1 MIDVLNKIV
10 SILDKRE
17 KRTLVLLSILLF
29 IGMLLEIFG
38 LSLIFPFIISI
49 LEPETLSSLSFI
61 IIFREILPEIE
72 TSDFILLFLILLFL
86 VYVVKTIVMVFIAYW
101 QNKFLGELLAT
112 ISTKLYSK
120 YLNQP
125 YEYHVNNNSSRLI
138 KNIQVEVSL
147 FRSLCLSLIT
157 SIIEVSIAIS
167 IFFTLLYI
175 EPKGAVVVLLYFS
188 IISIVYYSMAKN
200 KLKRWGVI
208 REKLAK
214 RISKVLIE
222 GLNTIR
228 EVLLLDIQE
237 YYISKFEKLNQ
248 DQAIIFARNGTFKQ
262 LPRLMLELFA
272 IIGIILFIF
281 VLLLRGESNTIIL
294 STIGVFVAATF
305 RMIPSLN
312 RTLTA
317 LQNVKFYSPSVDI
330 IHEEFRQF
338 NETKKDSD
346 SIAIKPFIREL
357 EFNNVSFA
365 YSSSKQSVL
374 NDTNLV
380 IKKGEYIGIIGSSGS
395 GKSTFIDLVAGL
407 NKVTNGAILCD
418 GDNINLDRS
427 DWRNQLSYV
436 SQNLSL
442 IDDTISNN
450 ITLGIDEKDVDKV
463 LLEKSVKNAGLSDFI
478 DRLEEGLSTYIGER
492 GLKLSGG
499 QKQRIGIARALYR
512 NTEILLLD
520 EATSSLDNETERNIM
535 DSINALKGEKTI
547 IIVAHRLSTL
557 VHCNKIYEI
566 KNGKIIKSSLNV

>member
-61 IIFREILPEIE
+61 SMFREILPEIE

-112 ISTKLYSK
+112 ISTKLYGK

-175 EPKGAVVVLLYFS
+175 EPKGAVVVLMYFS
-188 IISIVYYSMAKN
+188 IISIVYYSTAKN

-330 IHEEFRQF
+330 IHEEFSQF

-357 EFNNVSFA
+357 EFNKVSFA
-365 YSSSKQSVL
+365 YSNSKRTVL
-374 NDTNLV
+374 NETNLV

-418 GDNINLDRS
+418 GDNIDLDTS

-478 DRLEEGLSTYIGER
+478 DGLEEGLSTYVGER

-535 DSINALKGEKTI
+535 DSINALKGQKTI

>member
-61 IIFREILPEIE
+61 SIFREILPEIE

>member
-1 MIDVLNKIV
+1 M
-10 SILDKRE
+10 DKRE

-61 IIFREILPEIE
+61 SMFREILPEIE

-175 EPKGAVVVLLYFS
+175 EPKGAVVVLMYFS
-188 IISIVYYSMAKN
+188 IISIVYYSTAKN

-228 EVLLLDIQE
+228 
-237 YYISKFEKLNQ
+237 
-248 DQAIIFARNGTFKQ
+248 
-262 LPRLMLELFA
+262 
-272 IIGIILFIF
+272 F
-281 VLLLRGESNTIIL
+281 VLNW
-294 STIGVFVAATF
+294 
-305 RMIPSLN
+305 
-312 RTLTA
+312 
-317 LQNVKFYSPSVDI
+317 
-330 IHEEFRQF
+330 
-338 NETKKDSD
+338 
-346 SIAIKPFIREL
+346 
-357 EFNNVSFA
+357 
-365 YSSSKQSVL
+365 
-374 NDTNLV
+374 
-380 IKKGEYIGIIGSSGS
+380 
-395 GKSTFIDLVAGL
+395 
-407 NKVTNGAILCD
+407 NK
-418 GDNINLDRS
+418 RS
-427 DWRNQLSYV
+427 
-436 SQNLSL
+436 
-442 IDDTISNN
+442 
-450 ITLGIDEKDVDKV
+450 
-463 LLEKSVKNAGLSDFI
+463 
-478 DRLEEGLSTYIGER
+478 
-492 GLKLSGG
+492 
-499 QKQRIGIARALYR
+499 
-512 NTEILLLD
+512 
-520 EATSSLDNETERNIM
+520 
-535 DSINALKGEKTI
+535 
-547 IIVAHRLSTL
+547 
-557 VHCNKIYEI
+557 
-566 KNGKIIKSSLNV
+566 

>member
-17 KRTLVLLSILLF
+17 KRTLALLSILLF

-61 IIFREILPEIE
+61 SMFREILPEIE

-112 ISTKLYSK
+112 ISTKLYGK

-175 EPKGAVVVLLYFS
+175 EPKGAVVVLMYFS
-188 IISIVYYSMAKN
+188 IISIVYYSTAKN

-330 IHEEFRQF
+330 IHEEFSQF

-346 SIAIKPFIREL
+346 SIAIKTFIREL
-357 EFNNVSFA
+357 EFNKVSFA
-365 YSSSKQSVL
+365 YSNSKRTVL
-374 NDTNLV
+374 NETNLV

-418 GDNINLDRS
+418 GDNIDLDTS

-450 ITLGIDEKDVDKV
+450 ITLGVDEKDVDKV

-478 DRLEEGLSTYIGER
+478 DGLEEGLSTYVGER

-535 DSINALKGEKTI
+535 DSINALKGQKTI